1 MLTNY
6 LKVALRSILRNK
18 LTAFINIAG
27 LALAITCALMIYLYV
42 TDELSYD
49 RYHSKSDRIYRITR
63 DFLSEDGTVNLRLAN
78 VAPPIGPLIK
88 NDFGEVEAM
97 ARTAN
102 FGFNISIEENNEQKK
117 VFNEENL
124 FLAEPDILK
133 IFDIGIQSG
142 NPANALDRPFTVML
156 SEKTAKRYFN
166 DTQVVGKRLRAN
178 AAYDLEVTGV
188 YQDFPAESHWHPD
201 LLVSFSTLNDT
212 TVYGKRAWKRTGGI
226 TLSER
231 MFYWSRAQ
239 MLQPSKANFRI
250 LSSVI
255 LARSRLPTGARLQTS
270 MQQKLRGFSLNRLQ
284 TST

>member
-102 FGFNISIEENNEQKK
+102 FGFNISIEENN
-117 VFNEENL
+117 
-124 FLAEPDILK
+124 
-133 IFDIGIQSG
+133 
-142 NPANALDRPFTVML
+142 
-156 SEKTAKRYFN
+156 
-166 DTQVVGKRLRAN
+166 
-178 AAYDLEVTGV
+178 
-188 YQDFPAESHWHPD
+188 
-201 LLVSFSTLNDT
+201 
-212 TVYGKRAWKRTGGI
+212 
-226 TLSER
+226 
-231 MFYWSRAQ
+231 
-239 MLQPSKANFRI
+239 
-250 LSSVI
+250 
-255 LARSRLPTGARLQTS
+255 
-270 MQQKLRGFSLNRLQ
+270 
-284 TST
+284 